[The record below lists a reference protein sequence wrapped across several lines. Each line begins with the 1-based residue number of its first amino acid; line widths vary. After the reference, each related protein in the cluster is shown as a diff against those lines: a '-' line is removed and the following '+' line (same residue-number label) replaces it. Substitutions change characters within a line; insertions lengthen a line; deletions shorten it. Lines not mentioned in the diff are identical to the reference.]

1 MTGVDHEEST
11 LVEPSRLTGMCEAS
25 AAERARRVGWTARA
39 PTKGDLGDEVI
50 GPSEIG
56 APLDHFLYTGSLR

>member
-1 MTGVDHEEST
+1 
-11 LVEPSRLTGMCEAS
+11 MCEAS

-39 PTKGDLGDEVI
+39 PTEGDFGDEVI

-56 APLDHFLYTGSLR
+56 TPLDHFLSRGSLR